1 MGTVYAEIA
10 LKNAG
15 DRIKVRDGLLPEKE
29 IRQTEVMCF
38 IV

>member
-15 DRIKVRDGLLPEKE
+15 DKVRVQGLAIEGSRGAAPTAT
-29 IRQTEVMCF
+29 RC
-38 IV
+38 